1 MNNFLTNI
9 IETGIAL
16 LAAVFCAG
24 LAWHI
29 AQTASA
35 ITYVTLAD
43 GRRQERR
50 LPVLLR
56 ILLPLTPVLAQ
67 YFNKSQFK
75 RMRERTAV
83 KLVSAGF
90 DDIMAPEMF
99 LALRVLMPLVIGPLL
114 AAFVALLF
122 AVLQQRFAGHLGNQA
137 LLFAGAA
144 ILWSAVY
151 PGQWLKT
158 TIAERHRQILK
169 AMPFVIDLLTLS
181 VEAGLD
187 FMTALKNIVER
198 RSPDAIAE
206 EFSRML
212 FEIQLGKTR
221 RAALQSLAD
230 RIRQPDITSFANALI
245 QADEMGVSIGSIL
258 RIQAGEIRAKRF
270 MRAEK
275 MANEAPVKM
284 LFPLVVFIFP
294 VVFLVMLGPIL
305 ARMLQNII

>member
-1 MNNFLTNI
+1 MNNFYNLI
-9 IETGIAL
+9 AESGIAL
-16 LAAVFCAG
+16 LAGIFCAG

-43 GRRQERR
+43 GRKQERR

-56 ILLPLTPVLAQ
+56 ILLPLTPVLAK
-67 YFNKSQFK
+67 YFNKPQFK
-75 RMRERTAV
+75 RIREHTAIR
-83 KLVSAGF
+83 LVSGGF

-114 AAFVALLF
+114 AVFVALVF
-122 AVLQQRFAGHLGNQA
+122 SIIQQRFAGHLGSQA
-137 LLFAGAA
+137 LIFAFAA
-144 ILWSAVY
+144 ILWSAIY
-151 PGQWLKT
+151 PGQWLKK
-158 TIAERHRQILK
+158 TIAERHRQIMK

-198 RSPDAIAE
+198 RSPDPIAE

-221 RAALQSLAD
+221 RAALQSLSD
-230 RIRQPDITSFANALI
+230 RIRQPDISSFANALI
-245 QADEMGVSIGSIL
+245 QADEMGVSIGTIL

-275 MANEAPVKM
+275 LANEAPVKM
-284 LFPLVVFIFP
+284 LFPLVAFIFP
-294 VVFLVMLGPIL
+294 VVFLVMLGPII
-305 ARMLQNII
+305 ARMFQNIF